1 MTEVAAIIGAIS
13 GGLSFLGIVYL
24 AGYWKG
30 KVDTDLKFLK
40 HNCEEYPPSEMSR
53 MLNTMWE
60 IYVVDALG
68 SRPDLAT
75 HSSAYKLRKEGEDII
90 PDDIKQELDRLRNNE
105 ATIEDIASGYLVVK
119 KLGAERISKMAEA
132 RNLSVQEAV
141 AILSLYLD
149 NRKS

>member
-30 KVDTDLKFLK
+30 KVDTHLKDLKK
-40 HNCEEYPPSEMSR
+40 CNEQYPPSEMSR

-60 IYVVDALG
+60 VYVIDALG
-68 SRPDLAT
+68 KRPDLAT

-105 ATIEDIASGYLVVK
+105 ATKEDISSGWLVVK
-119 KLGAERISKMAEA
+119 RLGTERISKMAEA

-149 NRKS
+149 NRRT